1 MQMVYCGPC
10 PLGSTSP
17 IKVGAWLYNF
27 TKCSIKIVV
36 GTFSPFMSCNPGY
49 LHTITLHI
57 SSNGTHNSTHN
68 LKTDTHN
75 STFFGKKVPLN
86 NSTSPYVKPIK

>member
-27 TKCSIKIVV
+27 KKCSIKIVI
-36 GTFSPFMSCNPGY
+36 GTFCVILVVCTPFLFAFPETVSLRP
-49 LHTITLHI
+49 
-57 SSNGTHNSTHN
+57 S
-68 LKTDTHN
+68 
-75 STFFGKKVPLN
+75 VPL
-86 NSTSPYVKPIK
+86 